1 MKPFYMWAGGK
12 GKMLARYVPL
22 MPQNYQH
29 YVEPFLGAGALA
41 GRVLDREG
49 FETPVPA
56 TLGDV
61 NAELM
66 GIWHAV
72 QNDLDAFCEALVWLE
87 QSWLDSK
94 DRKALYYEMRQR
106 YWDHPQP
113 SLLYFLMRTGFN
125 GIWQTCQKSGGL
137 FATPAGLCNQREGF
151 IDHGLLRQWNR
162 VLQGVLLHTGDYSQ
176 IKVPP
181 GSFVFCDP
189 PYRDSFTSYGAA
201 FGDAQQKD
209 LIAWCR
215 DAARKGSIVW
225 MSNRDAGDGFW
236 ESEAPEARIHRFPI
250 VYTAGRRL
258 RVEGGFEAKPA
269 TEVLLTFGY

>member
-12 GKMLARYVPL
+12 TKLLAQYAPL
-22 MPQNYQH
+22 MPSRYVH

-41 GRVLDREG
+41 GMILDRG
-49 FETPVPA
+49 SFESPVPA
-56 TLGDV
+56 TLGDI
-61 NAELM
+61 NRELM
-66 GIWHAV
+66 GVWHAV
-72 QNDLDAFCEALVWLE
+72 QNDLSAFCESLKWLE
-87 QSWLDSK
+87 STWIESG
-94 DRKALYYEMRQR
+94 DRKALYYELRQR

-125 GIWQTCQKSGGL
+125 GVWQTCQASGGL

-162 VLQGVLLHTGDYSQ
+162 ALQGVQLHTGGYQ
-176 IKVPP
+176 GIGVPD
-181 GSFVFCDP
+181 GSWVFCDP
-189 PYRDSFTSYGAA
+189 PYRDSFTSYGVA
-201 FGDAQQKD
+201 FGDDQQRE

-215 DAARKGSIVW
+215 DVANRGSTVS

-236 ESEAPEARIHRFPI
+236 ETEAPEARIHRFPI

-269 TEVLLTFGY
+269 TEVLLIWD